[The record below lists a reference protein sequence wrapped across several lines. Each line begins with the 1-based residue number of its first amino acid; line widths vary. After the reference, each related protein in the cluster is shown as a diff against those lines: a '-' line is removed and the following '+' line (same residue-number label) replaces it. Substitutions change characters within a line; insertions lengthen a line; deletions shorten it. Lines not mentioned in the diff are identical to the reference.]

1 MKYEDLSFTTVDEN
15 GIEMINDVTTIIPNK
30 NNSSEPYV
38 IFTDYTLDLNDEFVK
53 KYGRLIY
60 SDDSFFIETNLS
72 DMEINYIKNMSEDEI
87 VKYVNNAVEES
98 LNE

>member
-60 SDDSFFIETNLS
+60 SDDS
-72 DMEINYIKNMSEDEI
+72 
-87 VKYVNNAVEES
+87 
-98 LNE
+98 

>member
-1 MKYEDLSFTTVDEN
+1 MRYEDLSFTTVDEN
-15 GIEMINDVTTIIPNK
+15 GIEMINDVTTIVPNQ
-30 NNSSEPYV
+30 NNSDEPYV

-60 SDDSFFIETNLS
+60 NNDNFFIETNLS
-72 DMEINYIKNMSEDEI
+72 DMEIEYIKKMSEDEI
-87 VKYVNNAVEES
+87 VKYVNNVVEEN